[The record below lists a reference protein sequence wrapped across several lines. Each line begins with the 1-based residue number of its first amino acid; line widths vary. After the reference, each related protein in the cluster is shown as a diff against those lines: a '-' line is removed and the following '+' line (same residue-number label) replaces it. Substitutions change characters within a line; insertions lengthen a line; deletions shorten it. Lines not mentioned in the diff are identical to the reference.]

1 MTQNKGLDLYWRRVH
16 LVGLGGARMTALARV
31 FVALGLQ
38 VSGSDAME
46 SAALASMRTIGVTAW
61 EGHDREHVRDA
72 DVVIW
77 SPAVA
82 QDNPELMAALEV
94 GAAVMPGGE
103 ALARVVFGKR
113 VIAVGGTHGKT
124 TTSAMVAAVL
134 ESAGTDP
141 TWILGADLRDGR
153 PGGHLGEGDV
163 AVVEA
168 DEAYGS
174 FLHLSPEISI
184 VTSVDE
190 DHLDYY
196 GTMGELANAFKKFV
210 ASSAKSVVCIE
221 NEGAAELSG
230 EPNAETYGVSE
241 GDSHA
246 SDVRSEA
253 WKSSFLLH
261 LPGDASA
268 RVELQAGGLHNV
280 QNAIAAG
287 AACYTYGLSI
297 DEVAKGLGS
306 FKGTARRF
314 EFKGKAGPAD
324 VIDDYAHLPA
334 KVEATLRAC
343 RTGPWRRIIAIFQP
357 HLYSRTSA
365 MWERLGKALG
375 IADIVVVTDVCGARE
390 APMPGVTGKLVAD
403 GVSEHS
409 SSSRVVYLP
418 SLDQAGEYVMR
429 QVREGDLVITLGAG
443 DITTLADA
451 LVRESV

>member
-1 MTQNKGLDLYWRRVH
+1 MQTRGMDPSWRRIH

-38 VSGSDAME
+38 VSGSDAVE
-46 SAALASMRTIGVTAW
+46 SAALASMRQIGVTAW
-61 EGHDREHVRDA
+61 EGHDPEHVKGA

-77 SPAVA
+77 SPAIA
-82 QDNPELMAALEV
+82 QDNPELMAAVAV
-94 GAAVMPGGE
+94 GAALMPGGE
-103 ALARVVFGKR
+103 ALARVVSGKR

-134 ESAGTDP
+134 EAAGTDP
-141 TWILGADLRDGR
+141 TWLLGADLRDGR
-153 PGGHLGEGDV
+153 PGGRLGGGDV

-174 FLHLSPEISI
+174 FLYLTPEISI

-210 ASSAKSVVCIE
+210 DSSAKTVVCIE
-221 NEGAAELSG
+221 NEGAAELGG
-230 EPNAETYGVSE
+230 EPSVVTYGVNE
-241 GDSHA
+241 GDFHA

-261 LPGDASA
+261 LPGGAEST
-268 RVELQAGGLHNV
+268 VELQAGGLHNV
-280 QNAIAAG
+280 QNAIAAA
-287 AACYTYGLSI
+287 AACFTFGLAI
-297 DEVAKGLGS
+297 DDVAKGLGS

-343 RTGPWRRIIAIFQP
+343 RTGPWKRIIAVFQP
-357 HLYSRTSA
+357 HLYSRTNA
-365 MWERLGKALG
+365 MWERLGKALT

-390 APMPGVTGKLVAD
+390 APIPGVTGKLVAD
-403 GVSEHS
+403 GVSES
-409 SSSRVVYLP
+409 TSSSRVVYLP
-418 SLDQAGEYVMR
+418 SLDQAREYVIR
-429 QVREGDLVITLGAG
+429 QLREGDLVITLGAG

-451 LVRESV
+451 LVRENI